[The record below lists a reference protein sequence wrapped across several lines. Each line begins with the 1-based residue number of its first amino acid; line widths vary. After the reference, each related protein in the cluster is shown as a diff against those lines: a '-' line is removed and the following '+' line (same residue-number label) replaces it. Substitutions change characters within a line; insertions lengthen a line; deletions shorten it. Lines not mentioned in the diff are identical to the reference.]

1 MPNFGL
7 FPPVPTGFIAWWEQ
21 ANPVMARPSGRC
33 SHCSHCSHHF
43 FIYTVQTADQDHT
56 FVEVGI
62 FVGQGGESHSDEWRV
77 LAYRG
82 PSYAQT
88 QGQDR
93 QPGRGQF
100 KST

>member
-1 MPNFGL
+1 
-7 FPPVPTGFIAWWEQ
+7 
-21 ANPVMARPSGRC
+21 MARPGGRC
-33 SHCSHCSHHF
+33 THRTTVPTIF